1 MALKTKVLVENIT
14 NLSEARYCAGMGV
27 QFLAFPTQHVD
38 TKLYKDITGWVHG
51 PEMAIDIQDNSD
63 PSADL
68 NEYQASYIICSVSQL
83 ADGLQSASKFIVRLN
98 PTEWNANK
106 LLLNQHRHEIDYLL
120 FSELDK
126 ESIKE
131 SSKEFKVYVAMG
143 SNSLSDLMA
152 LPIEGIALKG
162 SDEMKT
168 GLKSYEHLSEVLE
181 KLELDE

>member
-1 MALKTKVLVENIT
+1 MALKTNVLVENIT

-27 QFLAFPTQHVD
+27 NFLAFPAQHVD
-38 TKLYKDITGWVHG
+38 PKLYKDITGWVHG
-51 PEMAIDIQDNSD
+51 PEMAIDIQNNSN

-68 NEYQASYIICSVSQL
+68 NEYQAPNIICSISQL
-83 ADGLQSASKFIVRLN
+83 VDGLQSVSKFIVRLT
-98 PTEWNANK
+98 PSEWNANK
-106 LLLNQHRHEIDYLL
+106 LFLSQHNREIGYLL

-143 SNSLSDLMA
+143 SNSLSDLLA

-162 SDEMKT
+162 SDEMKA

-181 KLELDE
+181 ELEMDE